1 MGNDMQAIG
10 EFLDDTPISD
20 DDKLALIEEAK
31 ENFEKIPGVEFKNQT
46 EDEFS
51 NINNDFG
58 TAREVII
65 KNINRLERLTS
76 IVFDNI
82 AIQPDNIMTIQV
94 GKDCIATQNQNLK
107 MLSELKN
114 KTLQNKQ
121 IQNKID
127 DSSDNPKK
135 PGNNLPDGFTLK

>member
-1 MGNDMQAIG
+1 MGDLEAIG

-20 DDKLALIEEAK
+20 EDKLKLIEEAK
-31 ENFEKIPGVEFKNQT
+31 ENFENIPGVDFK
-46 EDEFS
+46 EKASDEVT
-51 NINNDFG
+51 NINNDFE
-58 TAREVII
+58 TTRDVII

-107 MLSELKN
+107 LLTELKN

-121 IQNKID
+121 IQNKILEND
-127 DSSDNPKK
+127 KPKGK
-135 PGNNLPDGFTLK
+135 SNNLPEGFSLK